1 MIVNSNISR
10 KAIVTAI
17 YLFAFL
23 FVALYGNLGNRAVNQ
38 TILWVL
44 GPLLAVYVLL
54 PKIRQLPYVPIE
66 YWLYFSL
73 LLFSLIGFYKVTDDV
88 GFFRYFQVV
97 AANLVLMLIIFFAV
111 NTEMEWLLIW
121 KVIWLAGILITAVSF
136 INEFPD
142 MISDQNFRLSGIA
155 GNANGTANYARVAI
169 LASLV
174 LLNYNK
180 NKAVHLMLLSGIV
193 YLSYIILIT
202 ASRGTFVNLLFIL
215 GGYITLRYLKGWR
228 AVVIIIGLLLFG
240 SFVFSQFESFIDDYY
255 LYERLTRNDTL
266 SGAIDSEARL
276 LLYKKV
282 WEVFIQ
288 HPIFGVGLNQFRLFA
303 DGKISHTDVLDI
315 LVQLGIFAGLCYIG
329 IYIKLINRIRA
340 VRATLQENGDRMK
353 YWILV
358 ICLVSE
364 LFFGITNP
372 NWFTQLQMVVL
383 SLLIV
388 KTHKIS
394 SSKADLQY
402 DD

>member
-1 MIVNSNISR
+1 
-10 KAIVTAI
+10 
-17 YLFAFL
+17 
-23 FVALYGNLGNRAVNQ
+23 
-38 TILWVL
+38 
-44 GPLLAVYVLL
+44 
-54 PKIRQLPYVPIE
+54 
-66 YWLYFSL
+66 
-73 LLFSLIGFYKVTDDV
+73 
-88 GFFRYFQVV
+88 
-97 AANLVLMLIIFFAV
+97 
-111 NTEMEWLLIW
+111 
-121 KVIWLAGILITAVSF
+121 
-136 INEFPD
+136 